1 MIVKT
6 RFTLPEDRMP
16 DEDAIPSPFGLPLF
30 RGCPDEI
37 EIWEFGSTPITEHSI
52 FDSTF
57 LRGVRSRVLSFRAAE
72 GPQPVFA

>member
-30 RGCPDEI
+30 RGCPDEM
-37 EIWEFGSTPITEHSI
+37 EIWEFGSTPITEP
-52 FDSTF
+52 
-57 LRGVRSRVLSFRAAE
+57 R
-72 GPQPVFA
+72 PQFIPRFYGTQHF